1 MRQKN
6 LQENRNT
13 YFCSRKAAQLTR
25 EAAEEIVS
33 FSKDRLEKIE
43 NRGALPHP
51 DEVLSMAKA
60 YKDPSLCNYYCSNEC
75 PIGQA
80 YVPEIKLKDIAQ
92 ITLEMLAKLNQLN
105 RQQERLI
112 EITVDGMI
120 CEDEQPDFQQILSTL
135 ESMSMAIES
144 LKLWVKHEEAAG
156 RIVSKK

>member
-1 MRQKN
+1 
-6 LQENRNT
+6 
-13 YFCSRKAAQLTR
+13 
-25 EAAEEIVS
+25 
-33 FSKDRLEKIE
+33 
-43 NRGALPHP
+43 
-51 DEVLSMAKA
+51 MAKA

-156 RIVSKK
+156 RIVPKK